1 MKPKLNAYLKQIQSG
16 ELKTKKIRVIKE
28 LQQSPRTIEYFRTVA
43 GMSHQSVTA
52 VLSILC
58 DEGIVKM
65 SSSADA
71 KFSLFTLASSEQEQ
85 DYLAKK
91 RFAEKRELFIAR
103 GLKDGFLQYD
113 SNNKL
118 LIFLTN

>member
-1 MKPKLNAYLKQIQSG
+1 MKPSLNAYIKQIQSG
-16 ELKTKKIRVIKE
+16 ELKTKKLRVIKE
-28 LQQSPRTIEYFRTVA
+28 LQQSPRTIEHFRNVM

-58 DEGIVKM
+58 DEGIVRM

-71 KFSLFTLASSEQEQ
+71 KFSLFTLASSDQEQES
-85 DYLAKK
+85 LAKQ

-103 GLKDGFLQYD
+103 GLKQGFLHYD
-113 SNNKL
+113 SNNRL

>member
-1 MKPKLNAYLKQIQSG
+1 MKPKLNAYIKQVNSG
-16 ELKTKKIRVIKE
+16 ELKTKKLRVIKSLNE
-28 LQQSPRTIEYFRTVA
+28 SPKTIEYFRTVM

-58 DEGIVKM
+58 DEGMVRM
-65 SSSADA
+65 SSSSDA
-71 KFSLFTLASSEQEQ
+71 KFSLFSLVGSEQEQ
-85 DYLAKK
+85 DNLAKQ
-91 RFAEKRELFIAR
+91 RRSEKRELFIAR

-118 LIFLTN
+118 TIL